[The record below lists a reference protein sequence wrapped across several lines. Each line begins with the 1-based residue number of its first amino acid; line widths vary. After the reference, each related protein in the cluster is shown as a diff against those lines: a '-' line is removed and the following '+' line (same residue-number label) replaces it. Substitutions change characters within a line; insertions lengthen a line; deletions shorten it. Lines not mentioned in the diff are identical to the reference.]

1 MTRLLNFGFSSSGIN
16 QILLA
21 RQPAGF
27 LKAIWRGLPALDAR
41 LLFKMNPAEILGAAS
56 GYYQAVTF
64 RENVLSKNPAIMYR
78 MLFDVGRE
86 NYAAQIE
93 SIDDE
98 SFDRN
103 VRPYTSDLLA
113 RLNDVV
119 LPEEDSKQIVEKA
132 EKHVGDIKEM
142 YDPNRNRASGPAA
155 QKRYASHIHETFTK
169 KYEKYRDDLVRKT
182 DEALGKGQINQPTL
196 F

>member
-21 RQPAGF
+21 TQPAGF
-27 LKAIWRGLPALDAR
+27 LKAVWRGLPALDAR
-41 LLFKMNPAEILGAAS
+41 LLFKMNPAELLGASA
-56 GYYQAVTF
+56 GYYHAVTF
-64 RENVLSKNPAIMYR
+64 KENVLGKNPAITYR

-98 SFDRN
+98 SFARN

-113 RLNDVV
+113 RLNDIV
-119 LPEEDSKQIVEKA
+119 LSEEDSKQIVEKA
-132 EKHVGDIKEM
+132 EKHVADMKEM
-142 YDPNRNRASGPAA
+142 YDPNRNRFQGTAV
-155 QKRYASHIHETFTK
+155 QRRYASHIHGAFTK
-169 KYEKYRDDLVRKT
+169 KYEKYHDDMAQKT
-182 DEALGKGQINQPTL
+182 DEAIGKGQVSQPNL